1 MILSDG
7 KVVVGSTLRWLDL
20 SKTFG
25 SIAGCKL
32 IARGGVMTQTLNT
45 TPNNVDPS
53 VVEQVSSGA
62 EVVDQNQALAEILKR
77 FEDNTQTQRDKG
89 TAFEL
94 LVLKVLSIAQ
104 PWCEQYERVQTY
116 AEWAKEHPELTG
128 GDARDTG
135 VDLVATNKTQRLN
148 QLNSGAGAGAGAAPS
163 FTAIQCKF
171 FRPNHYIPSSQ
182 VDSFTASLA
191 RVGTD
196 GVTKLFSAGL
206 FVYTGRLSEQVE
218 NLLLQCQ
225 TQIQTLG
232 RSELEDAN
240 VDWAGYLKSGELSIT
255 HAVLRSYQQE
265 ALTAVLKGFQNN
277 DRGQLIMACGTG
289 KTFTALKIAEALTQ
303 NRGFVLYLVPS
314 LALLNQTL
322 LEWKRQSSVPFTA
335 LAVCSD
341 RKVGKAGNDNDFAGF
356 LRPSELLVPASTNGD
371 KLVDKLIESYY
382 EARLSRK
389 PIAGMTVFFA
399 TYQSL
404 GVIHEAM
411 ANCSFIN
418 FDLIICDEAHRTAG
432 SYLNADKAAD
442 GSSESIFTRI
452 HDNSYVSGT
461 KRLYMTA
468 TPKVY
473 GELAKAQEEA
483 GEAVLYS
490 MDDINKFGPVF
501 YTLNFSKAISLG
513 CLVDYKVLVL
523 VCDQHLES
531 KEEVMTYLSQSN
543 AAKVVGTW
551 KALNKFGLGE
561 VLSDDPDPMRRAMG
575 FAQIIDSKSQYDKV
589 GSKQLAAHFQDVVE
603 GYRAHLAAQN
613 ANAERASDEYA
624 LIFEQD
630 LVCDCRHIDGSM
642 NAMQKSALLDWL
654 RAEPEENHC
663 KILFNVRCLSEGVN
677 VSSLDC
683 EVFFSPRKS
692 QVEVVQIVG
701 RVMRTAPG
709 KVGGYVLVPVVVNAP
724 ASGEAVL
731 EQNRDFNV
739 VVQVLNALKSI
750 NPDIPLVDPLLN
762 KLDDRIEVIYTYRG
776 ELQPKKQPNAASST
790 NTAVSGSNAGGN
802 AGNNQAAS
810 TTGALGVQGL
820 LWQDQLAY
828 EIEEN
833 VKAAIIKKLGR
844 RKEWQDWADDVAD
857 ICTAQV
863 KAINQVLAA
872 VTNSKLKAEF
882 ARFCQALERSMCHHF
897 EVDEV
902 IEMLAQHI
910 VIKPVLDAL
919 FHGFPFTEYNSI
931 ARTMTQMLEQLNAAG
946 LTQTNVALGDFYDS
960 VAQRMQNVTTLE
972 DRQKVI
978 IELFDRFF
986 KKAFP
991 KQQEKLGIV
1000 YTPIEVVDF
1009 INYSV
1014 NDLLQ
1019 REFGTHLGSPQV
1031 EILDP
1036 FAGTGTFITRMMQCS
1051 DLIAPNELE
1060 HKYRHEL
1067 HANELVPL
1075 AYYVAALNLEHV
1087 YHERMGKDASSY
1099 QPNSIMVLKD
1109 TFADYELSA
1118 PQGAAD
1124 EPTLAQQ
1131 AEQAAQDGYF
1141 SANTEL
1147 SRAQHA
1153 LKFKVIL
1160 GNPPYS
1166 VGQGSHNDDN
1176 QNERYPA
1183 LEQRMAQTY
1192 VAMADSVS
1200 SHKSLYDSYIKA
1212 FRWASDRLGPEG
1224 VIAFV
1229 TNAGWIDSA
1238 AAAGMRRCLQQ
1249 EFSSVYI
1256 YHLKGNQRTSG
1267 EQARKEGGKIFGS
1280 GSRAPI
1286 AVTVLVK
1293 NPQTKEQGKIHFAAV
1308 DDYVSREQK
1317 LVHLEQLHS
1326 ILKAPLQEIHP
1337 DSFGDW
1343 LSQRRTDFA
1352 HFIACDGKKSKGLAL
1367 FTNFSLG
1374 IATGR
1379 DAWSYSSSKDALE
1392 RNFTACIDLYND
1404 QVDLYQSD
1412 PSGFEREND
1421 ETKIKWSSTL
1431 DSQLKHGV
1439 KSAPF
1444 AQDAVFVSDY
1454 RPYFKQFL
1462 YNDKAWMERSYQM
1475 PQIFP
1480 NSWAK
1485 NLVIGVSG
1493 VGAQEFS
1500 CLMSAQIPSLD
1511 YLAKCQCFPRYLY
1524 RKLESEGDAAL
1535 LAATDVAQGQVL
1547 SGYERIDAIAPEAVA
1562 HFKAAYPDNAAEID
1576 ADAVFYYIYGI
1587 LHSPE
1592 YRATYASNLKKELP
1606 RIPRVACYEDFKTF
1620 EMAGRALAQLHVGYE
1635 QVEPYSGCTLIY
1647 APNVTADTMDYRVE
1661 QLKYGKLKGKVGA
1674 AALDKSVIVYNNQ
1687 LTISR
1692 IPLEVQDYVVNRKS
1706 ALDWVVERAR
1716 VTVDKA
1722 SRIRNDFNDYAAA
1735 RGDERYILK
1744 LILQVITVSLET
1756 NQIVK
1761 SLPAL
1766 KLHPL
1771 DQ

>member
-1 MILSDG
+1 
-7 KVVVGSTLRWLDL
+7 
-20 SKTFG
+20 
-25 SIAGCKL
+25 
-32 IARGGVMTQTLNT
+32 MTQTLNT
-45 TPNNVDPS
+45 TPTNVDPS

-148 QLNSGAGAGAGAAPS
+148 QLNSGAGAGAAPS

-225 TQIQTLG
+225 TPIQTLG

-240 VDWAGYLKSGELSIT
+240 VDWVGYLKSGELSIT
-255 HAVLRSYQQE
+255 HAVLRPYQQE
-265 ALTAVLKGFQNN
+265 ALTAVLNGFQNN

-322 LEWKRQSSVPFTA
+322 LEWKRQSAVPFTA

-589 GSKQLAAHFQDVVE
+589 GSKQLAAHFQDVVD

-613 ANAERASDEYA
+613 ANVERASDEYA
-624 LIFEQD
+624 FVLEQD

-709 KVGGYVLVPVVVNAP
+709 KVRGYVLIPVVVNAP
-724 ASGEAVL
+724 DSPEAVL

-750 NPDIPLVDPLLN
+750 NPDTPLVDPLLN

-790 NTAVSGSNAGGN
+790 NTAASGSNAGSH
-802 AGNNQAAS
+802 AGSNQAAS
-810 TTGALGVQGL
+810 TTGAQGVQGL
-820 LWQDQLAY
+820 LWQDQLAF

-863 KAINQVLAA
+863 KAINQVLASG
-872 VTNSKLKAEF
+872 TNSKLKAEF

-1036 FAGTGTFITRMMQCS
+1036 FAGTGTFITRMMQCP

-1060 HKYRHEL
+1060 HKYQHEL

-1075 AYYVAALNLEHV
+1075 AYYVAALNIEHV
-1087 YHERMGKDASSY
+1087 YHELLGKDAQSY

-1109 TFADYELSA
+1109 TFADYEQPA
-1118 PQGAAD
+1118 VEQGQAEAN
-1124 EPTLAQQ
+1124 LVAQ
-1131 AEQAAQDGYF
+1131 AEQASAEGYF
-1141 SANTEL
+1141 AANTEL
-1147 SRAQHA
+1147 SRAQRA

-1166 VGQGSHNDDN
+1166 VGQGSRNNDN
-1176 QNERYPA
+1176 QNERYPV

-1192 VAMADSVS
+1192 VAQADAVS
-1200 SHKSLYDSYIKA
+1200 NLKSLYDSYIKA
-1212 FRWASDRLGPEG
+1212 FRWASDRLGSEG

-1238 AAAGMRRCLQQ
+1238 AAVGMRRCLQQ
-1249 EFSSVYI
+1249 EFSAVYI
-1256 YHLKGNQRTSG
+1256 YHLKGNQRNTTG
-1267 EQARKEGGKIFGS
+1267 EQSRKEGGKIFGS

-1293 NPQTKEQGKIHFAAV
+1293 NPQAQEQGKIYFAAV
-1308 DDYVSREQK
+1308 DDYLSREQK
-1317 LVHLEQLHS
+1317 LAQLRATHS
-1326 ILKAPLQEIHP
+1326 ILNAALQELKP
-1337 DSFGDW
+1337 DAYGDW
-1343 LSQRRTDFA
+1343 LNQRRTDFA
-1352 HFIACDGKKSKGLAL
+1352 HFIACDGKKSSGVAL
-1367 FTNFSLG
+1367 FSNFSLG
-1374 IATGR
+1374 LATGR
-1379 DAWSYSSSKDALE
+1379 DAWSYSSSKDSLE
-1392 RNFTACIDLYND
+1392 RNFAACIDLYND
-1404 QVDLYQSD
+1404 QVDLYKAD
-1412 PSGFEREND
+1412 PVGFEREND
-1421 ETKIKWSSTL
+1421 ESKIKWSRTL
-1431 DSQLKHGV
+1431 ENMLRRGN
-1439 KSAPF
+1439 KSSAF
-1444 AQDAVFVSDY
+1444 AKDAVLVASF

-1462 YNDKAWMERSYQM
+1462 YNDKHWLEMAYQM
-1475 PQIFP
+1475 PQLFP
-1480 NSWAK
+1480 RAEAG
-1485 NLVIGVSG
+1485 NLVISVSG
-1493 VGAQEFS
+1493 VGVQEFS
-1500 CLMSAQIPSLD
+1500 CLMSAQMPNLG
-1511 YLAKCQCFPRYLY
+1511 YLSNTQCFPRYLY
-1524 RKLESEGDAAL
+1524 RKLETEGDASL
-1535 LAATDVAQGQVL
+1535 LAAVDSAQGQVL
-1547 SGYERIDAIAPEAVA
+1547 LGYERVDAIAPEAVA
-1562 HFKAAYPDNAAEID
+1562 HFKAAYPDDAAEID

-1587 LHSPE
+1587 LHSTE

-1606 RIPRVACYEDFKTF
+1606 RIPRVARYEDFKAF
-1620 EMAGRALAQLHVGYE
+1620 ETAGRALAQLHVGYE
-1635 QVEPYSGCTLIY
+1635 QVDPYSACTLSY
-1647 APNVTADTMDYRVE
+1647 APNVTADTMDYRVD
-1661 QLKYGKLKGKVGA
+1661 QLKYGKIKGKVGA
-1674 AALDKSVIVYNNQ
+1674 AALDKSVIVYNHQ
-1687 LTISR
+1687 LTISG

-1722 SRIRNDFNDYAAA
+1722 SRIRNDFNDYAQAM
-1735 RGDERYILK
+1735 GDERYILK

-1761 SLPAL
+1761 NLPTL
-1766 KLHPL
+1766 KIHPL